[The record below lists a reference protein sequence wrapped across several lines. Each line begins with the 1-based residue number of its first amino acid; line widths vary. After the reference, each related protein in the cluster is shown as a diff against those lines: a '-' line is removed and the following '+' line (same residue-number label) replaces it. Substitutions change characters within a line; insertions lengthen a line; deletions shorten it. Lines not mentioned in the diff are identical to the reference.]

1 MTSAAH
7 FCLAA
12 SALFLLTGLLTGVWK
27 YACMASSPDATA
39 PVYVDIAHR
48 TALMYSFAC
57 LVMQQLVPHSPVSAE
72 LTRWVV
78 AIPIGFFALAV
89 GSYVLHGILR
99 DTDNQLRSPHRL
111 GSTTLPGIAM
121 KALMVSLIIGEV
133 GGVGILVYGVL
144 TSASP

>member
-1 MTSAAH
+1 MT
-7 FCLAA
+7 AA
-12 SALFLLTGLLTGVWK
+12 SYICLSSAALFLLSGLLTGVWK
-27 YACMASSPDATA
+27 YACMARSPDATA

-57 LVMQQLVPHSPVSAE
+57 LVMHQMVPYSPVDEA

-78 AIPIGFFALAV
+78 AVPIAFFALAV

-111 GSTTLPGIAM
+111 GPLTLPGLLM
-121 KALMVSLIIGEV
+121 KAFMVSLIIGEI

-144 TSASP
+144 TAH